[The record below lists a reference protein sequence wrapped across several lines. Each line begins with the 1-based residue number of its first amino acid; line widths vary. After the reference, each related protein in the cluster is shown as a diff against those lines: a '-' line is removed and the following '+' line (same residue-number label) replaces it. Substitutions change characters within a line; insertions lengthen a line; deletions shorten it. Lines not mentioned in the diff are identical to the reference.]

1 MQIDSSF
8 SKCNSCASDN
18 TLIWPSPGLSLCKNV
33 VCSCALSLA
42 SRGQQAVDRRVSMPC
57 RIPVV
62 SPSQQFRASS
72 GIKKVTQLLF
82 CFTVELCKQGS
93 SLYACSV
100 QSWTSGTGNFLLT
113 FHPRASAPCHYTQ
126 HVLFHLSPRTSKG
139 RRLHFCNVKGEQ
151 FQFPCLFLLQKARC
165 NFTGSKYF
173 HGRMT
178 VEMLLLKRELYTNQ
192 LTVLQCL
199 RFNGIFPFTSLCKW
213 TFLLSYSIPVK
224 TSVPDVTFHI
234 CLCMCRGSRCP
245 VPCAILLM
253 VAAELQ
259 SRLSLQMTGRQLKII
274 FTLDP
279 IIYGTVVSVTF
290 PVCPSSL

>member
-1 MQIDSSF
+1 M
-8 SKCNSCASDN
+8 
-18 TLIWPSPGLSLCKNV
+18 
-33 VCSCALSLA
+33 
-42 SRGQQAVDRRVSMPC
+42 
-57 RIPVV
+57 
-62 SPSQQFRASS
+62 
-72 GIKKVTQLLF
+72 TQLLF

-126 HVLFHLSPRTSKG
+126 HILFHLSPRTSKG

-151 FQFPCLFLLQKARC
+151 FQFPCLFLLQKARY

-199 RFNGIFPFTSLCKW
+199 RFNGIFPFTSQSKW

-224 TSVPDVTFHI
+224 TSVPRHP
-234 CLCMCRGSRCP
+234 LPYMP
-245 VPCAILLM
+245 LYVPRVSM
-253 VAAELQ
+253 
-259 SRLSLQMTGRQLKII
+259 S
-274 FTLDP
+274 
-279 IIYGTVVSVTF
+279 GTVCDSLDGRCRASVSTVSSDDWASAKNHLHARSHNLWDSG
-290 PVCPSSL
+290 VSHISSLPFESLNCLAIISVIALNCREISLSIL